1 MNNSTRIT
9 LIMPAYNA
17 AKYVA
22 TALDSIIDQTVLPDE
37 CIVVDDGSTDHTA
50 EIIKKYSSQYRFIRL
65 LSLPPKTGTERRT
78 AKALNAALNEAHY
91 EFIAW
96 MDADDVCLP
105 ERLEHQLNFLQQHK
119 DVVACGTQAVAF
131 HDAWYKPTHK
141 LQLPVEDEWLKLFC
155 LRQSPFFQSAAMVR
169 KSFLHAHALHYNEQ
183 FEYAEDYDFF
193 SRVAQKGKVANLPEF
208 TLRYRMHG
216 EQSIKHASFESA
228 VIAVIQRNVK
238 ELLGQCSDEVLQLL
252 NHRTT
257 LTVDELIASFDTATS
272 LQHELK
278 QKTHFSEKVIDAFIA
293 YSWNR
298 KLLHALSNNPLW
310 VKKMKRQ
317 QSYLLSTVEANQLL
331 KIKLKAMLRF

>member
-9 LIMPAYNA
+9 LIIPAYNA
-17 AKYVA
+17 AKYLPA
-22 TALDSIIDQTVLPDE
+22 AIDSIIDQTVLPDE
-37 CIVVDDGSTDHTA
+37 CIIVDDGSTDHTA
-50 EIIKKYSSQYRFIRL
+50 QIVQNYASQYRFIRL
-65 LSLPPKTGTERRT
+65 LTLPPKKGEERRT
-78 AKALNAALNEAHY
+78 AQALNTALNEAHY

-105 ERLEHQLNFLQQHK
+105 ERLEHQLNFLQQHP

-131 HDAWYKPTHK
+131 HNAWYKPTHK
-141 LQLPVEDEWLKLFC
+141 LQLPVDDEWLKLFC
-155 LRQSPFFQSAAMVR
+155 LRQSPFFQSSVMAR

-183 FEYAEDYDFF
+183 FEYAEDYEFF

-216 EQSIKHASFESA
+216 EQSIKHTAFESA
-228 VIAVIQRNVK
+228 VVAVIQRNVS
-238 ELLGQCSDEVLQLL
+238 ELLGNCSHEVLSLL

-257 LTVDELIASFDTATS
+257 LTPDELTQSFDTAAG

-278 QKTHFSEKVIDAFIA
+278 QKTRFSPKVIDAFIA

-298 KLLHALSNNPLW
+298 KLLHALNTNPVW
-310 VKKMKRQ
+310 VKKISRQ
-317 QSYLLSTVEANQLL
+317 QPHLLSTLEATQLL
-331 KIKLKAMLRF
+331 KIKLKAMLQF